1 MGFKLPQLGALFV
14 ANEKGQLVDEKDQL
28 VDEKGQLTNEKGQP
42 VDEKG
47 QRVDEKGRAV
57 LLESGA
63 EYKAL
68 LKKYAEL
75 PHDGIALIVA
85 NAFMRAEHREFHAYE
100 QDAEAEAEHHELDK
114 YSKLGAVFNLCA
126 C

>member
-14 ANEKGQLVDEKDQL
+14 ANEKGQLVDEKS
-28 VDEKGQLTNEKGQP
+28 G
-42 VDEKG
+42 
-47 QRVDEKGRAV
+47 AV
-57 LLESGA
+57 LLKKGP

-68 LKKYAEL
+68 LKKYTEL

-85 NAFMRAEHREFHAYE
+85 NAFMRAEYREVYTYE
-100 QDAEAEAEHHELDK
+100 HESEHHELDT